1 MSEEQPK
8 IRKETGQKIN
18 TEYKDIFDEKVRE
31 ENLDYLQTQ
40 REQSPEIVLE
50 KKRLT
55 ELLINSMA
63 EVLTKQER
71 DVLLLRF
78 YDGMTLKET
87 GKALSIPVIGEKV
100 RQIQAKALRKIRR
113 SPQAELLFPFS
124 KEDSH

>member
-8 IRKETGQKIN
+8 IKKEIRRQIDTK
-18 TEYKDIFDEKVRE
+18 YKDIFDEKVRE

-55 ELLINSMA
+55 KLLIDSMI
-63 EVLTKQER
+63 EILTKQER

-78 YDGMTLKET
+78 YDDMTLEET
-87 GKALSIPVIGEKV
+87 GKALDIPVIGEQA

-113 SPQAELLFPFS
+113 SPQAELLLPFF
-124 KEDSH
+124 KEESH